1 MTVEKNRKKR
11 IILVILAIVMVCCLI
26 IIGTLAW
33 LRYRTD
39 EAINTFT
46 LGEGVKINLEEKKYD
61 TEENK
66 KRREEF
72 TPGMMLDKDPTVYI
86 QDVEMDEYIAVVVRY
101 YIEEVDY
108 DTKEITLKEVNY
120 NKFKE
125 YATIYSFQKVKGGG
139 VVTGSVISSEEE
151 KLYDLGDGIR
161 NGWVHDP
168 DYRIFYYG
176 SAKGTSNNTAVTI
189 DDAIDDVVFTSV
201 TSGAAITLF
210 DKVKVSKAYDRYNKD
225 FNEEKYRYKIT
236 EKFTMEDRIVVEDTT
251 KTKTIEVNK
260 TKGQLKGFHIN
271 ICAFA
276 VQGNV
281 SSAEG
286 KKALNGLIEEHI
298 GVSTPE

>member
-11 IILVILAIVMVCCLI
+11 IILVILAIVMVCCMI
-26 IIGTLAW
+26 VIGTLAW

-46 LGEGVKINLEEKKYD
+46 LGEGVKIDLKEEKYD

-86 QDVEMDEYIAVVVRY
+86 PEVEMDEYIAVVVRY

-108 DTKEITLKEVNY
+108 NTKEIKLKEVNY

-125 YATIYSFQKVKGGG
+125 YATLHSFKEVKTGGT
-139 VVTGSVISSEEE
+139 VTGSVISSKEEE
-151 KLYDLGDGIR
+151 LYKLGDGIR

-176 SAKGTSNNTAVTI
+176 SAKDNSNGNTI
-189 DDAIDDVVFTSV
+189 DSNGAIEDVNFTPV

-236 EKFTMEDRIVVEDTT
+236 EKFTMEDRIVVGDTT
-251 KTKTIEVNK
+251 ETKIIEVEK
-260 TKGQLKGFHIN
+260 KKGQLKGFHIN

-286 KKALNGLIEEHI
+286 KKALNGLIEEHF
-298 GVSTPE
+298 GVSAP

>member
-1 MTVEKNRKKR
+1 MAVEKNRKKR
-11 IILVILAIVMVCCLI
+11 IILVVLAIVMVCCLI
-26 IIGTLAW
+26 IAGTLAW

-46 LGEGVKINLEEKKYD
+46 LGDGVKIKLEEKKYD

-72 TPGMMLDKDPTVYI
+72 TPGMLLDKDPTVYI
-86 QDVEMDEYIAVVVRY
+86 PEVETDEYIAVVVRY

-108 DTKEITLKEVNY
+108 NTKEITLKEVNY

-125 YATIYSFQKVKGGG
+125 YATLHSFKEVKTGGI
-139 VVTGSVISSEEE
+139 VTGSVISAEEE
-151 KLYDLGDGIR
+151 KLYKLGDGIR

-168 DYRIFYYG
+168 NYRIFYYG
-176 SAKGTSNNTAVTI
+176 SVKGNSNSSTI
-189 DDAIDDVVFTSV
+189 DLNATSEDVEFTPV

-225 FNEEKYRYKIT
+225 FTEEKYRYKNTDDYIL
-236 EKFTMEDRIVVEDTT
+236 KNVING
-251 KTKTIEVNK
+251 TIENQVVHK
-260 TKGQLKGFHIN
+260 AKGQLKGFRIN

-281 SSAEG
+281 SSMEG
-286 KKALNGLIEEHI
+286 KKALNGLIEEYTGI
-298 GVSTPE
+298 DSPQ

>member
-11 IILVILAIVMVCCLI
+11 IILVILAIVMVCCMI
-26 IIGTLAW
+26 VIGTLAW

-46 LGEGVKINLEEKKYD
+46 LGEGVKIDLKEEKYD

-66 KRREEF
+66 KRREQF

-86 QDVEMDEYIAVVVRY
+86 PEVEMDEYIAVVVRY
-101 YIEEVDY
+101 YIEDVDY
-108 DTKEITLKEVNY
+108 KTNKITLKEVNY
-120 NKFKE
+120 NEFKE
-125 YATIYSFQKVKGGG
+125 YATIHSFKTTKGGE
-139 VVTGSVISSEEE
+139 VVTGSVISAAEEE
-151 KLYDLGDGIR
+151 LYNLGEGIR

-168 DYRIFYYG
+168 SYRIFYYG
-176 SAKGTSNNTAVTI
+176 SAKDNFNGNTI
-189 DDAIDDVVFTSV
+189 DSNAAIEDVDFTPV

-210 DKVKVSKAYDRYNKD
+210 DKVKVSKAYDRYNRD

-236 EKFTMEDRIVVEDTT
+236 EKFTMKDRIVVGETT
-251 KTKTIEVNK
+251 ETKIIEVEK
-260 TKGQLKGFHIN
+260 KKGQLKGFRIN

-286 KKALNGLIEEHI
+286 KKALNGLIEEHF
-298 GVSTPE
+298 GVSAP

>member
-1 MTVEKNRKKR
+1 MAVEKNRKKR
-11 IILVILAIVMVCCLI
+11 IILIVLAIVMVCCLI
-26 IIGTLAW
+26 IAGTLAW

-46 LGEGVKINLEEKKYD
+46 LGDGVKIELEEKKYD

-72 TPGMMLDKDPTVYI
+72 TPGMLLDKDPTVYI
-86 QDVEMDEYIAVVVRY
+86 PEVETDEYIAVVVRY

-108 DTKEITLKEVNY
+108 NTKEITLKEVNY

-125 YATIYSFQKVKGGG
+125 YATLHSFKEVKAGGT
-139 VVTGSVISSEEE
+139 VTGSVISAEEE
-151 KLYDLGDGIR
+151 KLYKLGDGIR

-168 DYRIFYYG
+168 NYRIFYYG
-176 SAKGTSNNTAVTI
+176 SVKGNSNSSTI
-189 DDAIDDVVFTSV
+189 DLNVTSEDVEFTSV

-225 FNEEKYRYKIT
+225 FNEEKYRYKNTDDYIL
-236 EKFTMEDRIVVEDTT
+236 KKVING
-251 KTKTIEVNK
+251 TIENQVVHK
-260 TKGQLKGFHIN
+260 TKGQLKGFRIN

-281 SSAEG
+281 SSMEG
-286 KKALNGLIEEHI
+286 KKALNGLIEEHTGI
-298 GVSTPE
+298 DPPQ